1 MAITQDYIKKP
12 GFEFK
17 TKISLV
23 PDPIVLCP
31 MYIKGAIIFQIVTA
45 WGVEADDDYVTN
57 KVKVEVNNN

>member
-1 MAITQDYIKKP
+1 
-12 GFEFK
+12 
-17 TKISLV
+17 
-23 PDPIVLCP
+23 